1 MGRKPSAARLI
12 EKPHRN
18 ESRVVETE
26 RDNPLLEK
34 VHLQPE
40 NTNTTVERVELQQAN
55 SSKTM
60 LGKKVQKFPAKV
72 RRSAR
77 LQNSVMDK
85 DNEDIEHILEEIS
98 VSESEQE
105 DEPADEELPE
115 PTLNKKILH
124 EKVDYLIQLL
134 KAQQKT
140 MDAFNS
146 TVIGKTFCGENS
158 VMGDLTYKSLYIDSQ
173 KKVEAL
179 TEENLQLNR
188 KLEFALGKIEVYE
201 KGNRVVPEVLEKLKD
216 LFKDAFW
223 LSSLTRVT
231 EATRNCTASENGDD
245 CKNSAK
251 RKRLDKVTN
260 KN

>member
-1 MGRKPSAARLI
+1 M
-12 EKPHRN
+12 
-18 ESRVVETE
+18 ETE

-105 DEPADEELPE
+105 DKPADEELPE

-146 TVIGKTFCGENS
+146 TV
-158 VMGDLTYKSLYIDSQ
+158 
-173 KKVEAL
+173 
-179 TEENLQLNR
+179 QL
-188 KLEFALGKIEVYE
+188 L
-201 KGNRVVPEVLEKLKD
+201 P
-216 LFKDAFW
+216 
-223 LSSLTRVT
+223 
-231 EATRNCTASENGDD
+231 
-245 CKNSAK
+245 
-251 RKRLDKVTN
+251 
-260 KN
+260 